1 MKFYSESKE
10 DVLKELSV
18 NRDRGLSSDDVKS
31 RRDKY
36 GLNEFTPM
44 EEGSFWDDLK
54 DALSEPM
61 IVILII
67 AAIISAVIGEFH
79 DAIGIVCAIAIGI
92 AIGMIT
98 EGRSKKA
105 AEALSKLTE
114 NIEVKVNAPQLLE
127 EALKKKRKKCVIG
140 TGAMSDPYIQLEEKL
155 QNTRKCLEIIEKYGF
170 GLAIQTKSSR
180 ILRDL
185 DLLKSINNKSKCIVQ
200 MTLTTYDEE
209 LCKIIEPNV
218 STTKERFEVLKVM
231 RDNDIP
237 TVVWLTPILPYIND
251 TEENIRGILN
261 YCVEAKVKGIIVFG
275 IGLTLRDGNR
285 EYYYKNLDKNFKG
298 LREKYISKYGNS
310 YEVVSENHEIL
321 MKIIKET
328 CEKNNIICGV
338 EEVFKYMKTF
348 EEKNNEIQVSFDI

>member
-114 NIEVKVNAPQLLE
+114 NIEVKV
-127 EALKKKRKKCVIG
+127 
-140 TGAMSDPYIQLEEKL
+140 
-155 QNTRKCLEIIEKYGF
+155 
-170 GLAIQTKSSR
+170 
-180 ILRDL
+180 
-185 DLLKSINNKSKCIVQ
+185 
-200 MTLTTYDEE
+200 
-209 LCKIIEPNV
+209 
-218 STTKERFEVLKVM
+218 
-231 RDNDIP
+231 
-237 TVVWLTPILPYIND
+237 
-251 TEENIRGILN
+251 
-261 YCVEAKVKGIIVFG
+261 
-275 IGLTLRDGNR
+275 LRDG
-285 EYYYKNLDKNFKG
+285 
-298 LREKYISKYGNS
+298 
-310 YEVVSENHEIL
+310 EI
-321 MKIIKET
+321 
-328 CEKNNIICGV
+328 N
-338 EEVFKYMKTF
+338 
-348 EEKNNEIQVSFDI
+348 